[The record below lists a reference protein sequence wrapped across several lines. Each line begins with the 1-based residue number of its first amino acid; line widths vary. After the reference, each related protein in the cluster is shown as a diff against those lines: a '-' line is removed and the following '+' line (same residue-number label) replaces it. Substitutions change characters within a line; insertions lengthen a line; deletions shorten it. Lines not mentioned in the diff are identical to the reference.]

1 MVYVEQNITAY
12 KKFTCQKKYASQLQR
27 KKSKKVKII
36 VVFGLQGSHVN
47 M

>member
-1 MVYVEQNITAY
+1 MVYMKQNIIAY
-12 KKFTCQKKYASQLQR
+12 KKFTCQQKYASQFER

-36 VVFGLQGSHVN
+36 VVFGLQSSHVI